1 MGSLPNLNVLS
12 AADRPPISRLFEPPR
27 PVVRQH
33 QRIVGGSLH
42 HHGHHHRVVQ
52 TRSGGAYW
60 DDFVLEQM
68 ASYSPVST
76 RSAHSTA
83 LPSRRRDSLSSS
95 GGASSV
101 RRLIAVVRNTPSRL
115 GPVYSRRVLLR
126 NFAALCLGHATLT
139 AAFLPLLALQASI
152 STWWW
157 PHGALLL
164 AALHAL
170 ASLSSLAAPT
180 LVQRLGCNWTLILG
194 YAHACVFFGLH
205 LYPVAY
211 TMVPGYIVMGLWL
224 GPLVSARVTF
234 LMTLASK
241 LSYVVS
247 EDEEAEEQNNCR
259 RETVVRR
266 LARGLQTA
274 QDFGFV
280 LGNGV
285 AASLLWFT
293 RQDDEG
299 FQVDGLFLED
309 DSGDRICGSEACP
322 FFNPPEVTN
331 VTEDDSLFFLP
342 CKTSAMLASVF
353 LGCSVM
359 GVALTAAFLDR
370 IRMFVY
376 QDPLERPTGI
386 AALRA
391 VRNAFRDPRLQLAAP
406 LAVFIGLEQG
416 FMFADFSKTYVVCT
430 LGVPNVSLVFLSMGS
445 LQSLAAFTLSM
456 MLRHIRRCIVI
467 AVGFVFHACLLL
479 VLLLWKPSGDD
490 PALFYVISAA
500 WGVCNAVWETLNF
513 TLLVTVYPDSWQ
525 APLAHC
531 YFFRFLGLSLAFGL
545 HGGVCNWLKLYA
557 LATALVLAV
566 APYTWLEMRLE
577 SRRRLKTHLTAL

>member
-1 MGSLPNLNVLS
+1 
-12 AADRPPISRLFEPPR
+12 
-27 PVVRQH
+27 
-33 QRIVGGSLH
+33 
-42 HHGHHHRVVQ
+42 
-52 TRSGGAYW
+52 
-60 DDFVLEQM
+60 M

-157 PHGALLL
+157 PHGAILL

-170 ASLSSLAAPT
+170 ASLSSLVAPT

-194 YAHACVFFGLH
+194 YAHACIFFGLH

-211 TMVPGYIVMGLWL
+211 TMVPGYVVMGLWL

-247 EDEEAEEQNNCR
+247 EDEEAEEVSSCR

-285 AASLLWFT
+285 AASLLWYT
-293 RQDDEG
+293 QQGEQNG
-299 FQVDGLFLED
+299 TP
-309 DSGDRICGSEACP
+309 SYCA
-322 FFNPPEVTN
+322 VTKI
-331 VTEDDSLFFLP
+331 TT
-342 CKTSAMLASVF
+342 K
-353 LGCSVM
+353 
-359 GVALTAAFLDR
+359 
-370 IRMFVY
+370 
-376 QDPLERPTGI
+376 
-386 AALRA
+386 
-391 VRNAFRDPRLQLAAP
+391 
-406 LAVFIGLEQG
+406 
-416 FMFADFSKTYVVCT
+416 VV
-430 LGVPNVSLVFLSMGS
+430 
-445 LQSLAAFTLSM
+445 
-456 MLRHIRRCIVI
+456 
-467 AVGFVFHACLLL
+467 
-479 VLLLWKPSGDD
+479 
-490 PALFYVISAA
+490 
-500 WGVCNAVWETLNF
+500 
-513 TLLVTVYPDSWQ
+513 
-525 APLAHC
+525 
-531 YFFRFLGLSLAFGL
+531 
-545 HGGVCNWLKLYA
+545 
-557 LATALVLAV
+557 
-566 APYTWLEMRLE
+566 
-577 SRRRLKTHLTAL
+577 

>member
-1 MGSLPNLNVLS
+1 MGSLPNLNALA
-12 AADRPPISRLFEPPR
+12 AADPPPISRLFEPPR
-27 PVVRQH
+27 PVVRHH
-33 QRIVGGSLH
+33 QYSVIFRDLGTIGWWVAVCIITITMAITIH
-42 HHGHHHRVVQ
+42 TEWC
-52 TRSGGAYW
+52 TRQGVE
-60 DDFVLEQM
+60 VLIGTTLCWRYE
-68 ASYSPVST
+68 T
-76 RSAHSTA
+76 HF
-83 LPSRRRDSLSSS
+83 
-95 GGASSV
+95 
-101 RRLIAVVRNTPSRL
+101 RNTPSRL

-139 AAFLPLLALQASI
+139 AAMLPLLALQAAVSA
-152 STWWW
+152 WWAYG
-157 PHGALLL
+157 PILL
-164 AALHAL
+164 AGLHAI
-170 ASLSSLAAPT
+170 AALSSLGAPT

-194 YAHACVFFGLH
+194 YAHACIFFGLH

-234 LMTLASK
+234 LMTIASK
-241 LSYVVS
+241 LSYVVT
-247 EDEEAEEQNNCR
+247 EDDEAEEENTCR

-285 AASLLWFT
+285 AASLLWYT
-293 RQDDEG
+293 QQDGPGYEMDE
-299 FQVDGLFLED
+299 LFLLD

-322 FFNPPEVTN
+322 FANIPLKPDNNTQLV
-331 VTEDDSLFFLP
+331 LP

-359 GVALTAAFLDR
+359 GVAVTAAFLDR

-376 QDPLERPTGI
+376 QDPLERPAGV

-467 AVGFVFHACLLL
+467 A
-479 VLLLWKPSGDD
+479 
-490 PALFYVISAA
+490 
-500 WGVCNAVWETLNF
+500 
-513 TLLVTVYPDSWQ
+513 LLVTVFPDSWQ

-531 YFFRFLGLSLAFGL
+531 YFFRFLGLALALGL
-545 HGGVCNWLKLYA
+545 HGGVCNWLKLYS
-557 LATALVLAV
+557 LAVALVLAV

-577 SRRRLKTHLTAL
+577 SRRRLKSHLAAL